1 MQLLNARQI
10 REWDEYT
17 IRHEPVSHL
26 DLMERAASECFNWLV
41 KHYGKDQ
48 VYTIFC
54 GKGNNG
60 GDGLVIARKFLE
72 NNIPAK
78 VFILEFGHLG
88 TDSFQANLQ
97 RLHAIQADIKYIT
110 VEENFPEIEKN
121 EILVDALYGSGLSRP
136 LDGMSAELVRHLNKS
151 ENAII
156 AIDMPSGL
164 PIDSPTG
171 NSTVIHARDTLTF
184 QCMRP
189 AFLMAENEQYTG
201 HVHVLDIGLHPG
213 YLKNLAGNR
222 ILVDESLVRNI
233 FRPRPQFSHKGNFGH
248 SLLFAGSYGRMGA
261 ALLAARACIHS
272 GTGLLTMGIPECGY
286 DILQLGCPESM
297 VFTSG
302 SKYPDSF
309 ENITLENFTA
319 IGAGPGIG
327 VNKETFPLI
336 KKILTQFKGSLVIDA
351 DALNLLSG
359 DMSLLENHPQGVV
372 ITPHPKEFSRLFGQ
386 TPNGFEQLELA
397 IKSAARYSI
406 VILLKGRYTSIITP
420 GGMVYFNTTG
430 NPGMAT
436 GGTGDLL
443 TGMITALLA
452 QGYTPEGAA
461 IMGAYLHGVAG
472 DIAAAKK
479 SPEAMSAGD
488 LADHLGEAFLQ
499 TFYTIS

>member
-26 DLMERAASECFNWLV
+26 DLMERAATECFNWIV
-41 KHYGKDQ
+41 KHYGQEQ

-110 VEENFPEIEKN
+110 VVENFPEIEKN
-121 EILVDALYGSGLSRP
+121 TVLVDALYGSGLSRP
-136 LDGMSAELVRHLNKS
+136 LDGMSAELVHHLNRS
-151 ENAII
+151 GNAII

-164 PIDSPTG
+164 PIDSPAG

-213 YLKNLAGNR
+213 YLKNLTANR
-222 ILVDESLVRNI
+222 MLVDETLVRNI
-233 FRPRPQFSHKGNFGH
+233 FKPRPEFSHKGNFGH

-261 ALLAARACIHS
+261 ALLAARACIHT

-286 DILQLGCPESM
+286 DILQLGCPEAM
-297 VFTSG
+297 VMTSG
-302 SKYPDSF
+302 PKHLDSCK
-309 ENITLENFTA
+309 NIQLENFTA

-327 VNKETFPLI
+327 VMKETFPLI
-336 KKILTQFKGSLVIDA
+336 KKILTEFKGSIVMDA
-351 DALNLLSG
+351 DALNLLSE
-359 DMSLLENHPQGVV
+359 DMSLLEKHPQGIV
-372 ITPHPKEFSRLFGQ
+372 ITPHPKEFSRMFGQ
-386 TPNGFEQLELA
+386 TKDGFEQLELA

-436 GGTGDLL
+436 GGTGDVL

-472 DIAAAKK
+472 DIAAAKR

-488 LADHLGEAFLQ
+488 LADHIGDAFLQ
-499 TFYTIS
+499 TFYTIL